1 MPYIS
6 LSVLRV
12 KVYNLSFVFRF
23 IVCVVQWTL
32 SYSWH
37 CRTVDTVFLVSLFVV
52 FGFVFGFVTGF
63 VAGFTSIFILVFTSI
78 FILVFVGIRV
88 FVFVFVGIW
97 LWVGR
102 FFVWVRVGRFWFS
115 SLIGGIVSIVDG
127 GEVLRGLVVAYNIII
142 ILLSLTIIIIILPR
156 SYPRS

>member
-6 LSVLRV
+6 LFRLRV
-12 KVYNLSFVFRF
+12 IVYNLSFVFRF
-23 IVCVVQWTL
+23 IVCVVIQCWN
-32 SYSWH
+32 
-37 CRTVDTVFLVSLFVV
+37 TVDTVFLVSLFVV

-142 ILLSLTIIIIILPR
+142 ILLSLTIIIIILPW
-156 SYPRS
+156 S